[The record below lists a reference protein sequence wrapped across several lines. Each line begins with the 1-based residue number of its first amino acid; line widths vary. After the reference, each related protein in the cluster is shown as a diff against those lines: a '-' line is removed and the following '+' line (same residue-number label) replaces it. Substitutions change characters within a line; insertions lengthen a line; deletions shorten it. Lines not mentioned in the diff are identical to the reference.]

1 MGEGTS
7 FSRITSSCHGGDV
20 LSGGS
25 CESKMMVKF
34 QDQCLLK
41 LQIVSE
47 YFVEVWPECCTRC
60 ASFQLTTLASS
71 CAAGTQN
78 RSCSSAI
85 SIMMSYQPGG
95 VVVMGPHLL
104 PGNFKCHCRKNSL
117 FIVANLNSNHIDI
130 YRHTYIQ

>member
-1 MGEGTS
+1 
-7 FSRITSSCHGGDV
+7 
-20 LSGGS
+20 
-25 CESKMMVKF
+25 MMVKF

-47 YFVEVWPECCTRC
+47 YFVEDWPECCTRC
-60 ASFQLTTLASS
+60 ASFQLTTLESS

-85 SIMMSYQPGG
+85 SIMTSSQPGG

-104 PGNFKCHCRKNSL
+104 PGNFKCHCRKNLL
-117 FIVANLNSNHIDI
+117 FIVENLNINYIDI
-130 YRHTYIQ
+130 YMNTYIQ

>member
-1 MGEGTS
+1 MREGTS
-7 FSRITSSCHGGDV
+7 SSRISSSCHGGEV

-47 YFVEVWPECCTRC
+47 YFVEDWPGCCTRC
-60 ASFQLTTLASS
+60 ASFQLTTLESS

-78 RSCSSAI
+78 RSCSSAV
-85 SIMMSYQPGG
+85 SIMTSSQPGG
-95 VVVMGPHLL
+95 VVAVGPHLL
-104 PGNFKCHCRKNSL
+104 PRNIKDYCRKRISRKPYCSSWKN
-117 FIVANLNSNHIDI
+117 
-130 YRHTYIQ
+130 